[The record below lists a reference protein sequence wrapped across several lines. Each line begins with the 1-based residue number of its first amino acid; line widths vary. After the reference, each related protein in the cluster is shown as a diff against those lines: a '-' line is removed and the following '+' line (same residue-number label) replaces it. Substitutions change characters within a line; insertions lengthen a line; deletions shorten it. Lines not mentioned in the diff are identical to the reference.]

1 MSKRKKDP
9 LLEALKE
16 GKSYTWTVPDGGNLA
31 SMRKAIKHGQT
42 LTMSPIEDPSE
53 IQVGDLVLV
62 KWHQGDI
69 FHIVGEIQGEQY
81 LIVNSLGKVN
91 GWVSAKEIFGRITKI
106 IEPEVRP
113 DIPIMF
119 EQLEAAYHN
128 LIQLEQ
134 PTEDESRRLLS
145 IIDDL
150 RWYAERIG
158 DERLDEMPRSNKWS
172 FEQNL
177 WHLTKQAKQAVAP
190 VPNRVLY
197 LIDCGKECVGLASEI
212 FALFEYD
219 DSQSIP

>member
-42 LTMSPIEDPSE
+42 LTMSPIVNFSE

-69 FHIVGEIQGEQY
+69 FHIVGEILGEQY

-91 GWVSAKEIFGRITKI
+91 GWVSAKEILGRITKI
-106 IEPEVRP
+106 IDPEPRP
-113 DIPIMF
+113 SVPDMF
-119 EQLEAAYHN
+119 EQLESAYHH
-128 LIQLEQ
+128 LIQQ
-134 PTEDESRRLLS
+134 DRPAEDDIQRLHA

-150 RWYAERIG
+150 RWYAGRIG
-158 DERLDEMPRSNKWS
+158 NERLYEMPRANKWS

-177 WHLTKQAKQAVAP
+177 WRLTKQTNEAAAS
-190 VPNRVLY
+190 VPTRVLY
-197 LIDCGKECVGLASEI
+197 FIDCGKECVGRASEI
-212 FALFEYD
+212 FALFEY
-219 DSQSIP
+219 SASH